1 MDSASMP
8 PRHQAAL
15 ELLCIA
21 IHRDGE
27 IRTWFKGLLACPQN
41 LRTSALLQMTSTM
54 RHNQEDDDLIDA
66 ISALCDPHLLDA
78 VVEAVK
84 GLD

>member
-1 MDSASMP
+1 
-8 PRHQAAL
+8 
-15 ELLCIA
+15 
-21 IHRDGE
+21 
-27 IRTWFKGLLACPQN
+27 
-41 LRTSALLQMTSTM
+41 M